1 MKRSEIRRYTTCV
14 LRYYKSEWTDVSDE
28 DDRYMLLVSK
38 ELEQLIRECLRRGV
52 SVPNAAKEVDIFLR
66 IQNPVLFVYDWN
78 FEVNPL
84 WNYKNLTDVQR
95 REPKETP
102 EDDTDS

>member
-28 DDRYMLLVSK
+28 DDRYMLLMSK

-66 IQNPVLFVYDWN
+66 VQNPNLLVGGWN
-78 FEVNPL
+78 FEVKSCRWP
-84 WNYKNLTDVQR
+84 YKNLPDVRR
-95 REPKETP
+95 REP